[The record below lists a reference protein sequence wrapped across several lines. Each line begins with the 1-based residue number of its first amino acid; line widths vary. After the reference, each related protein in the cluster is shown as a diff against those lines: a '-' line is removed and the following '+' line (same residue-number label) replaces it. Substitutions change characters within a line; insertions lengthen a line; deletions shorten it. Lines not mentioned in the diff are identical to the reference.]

1 MLDKDNNK
9 KYDSLIDKLNK
20 AQNKFPN
27 LVLPSMGLLD
37 NNKNVKVDAKE
48 YMKNKNVSREE

>member
-48 YMKNKNVSREE
+48 YMKNKNTSREE